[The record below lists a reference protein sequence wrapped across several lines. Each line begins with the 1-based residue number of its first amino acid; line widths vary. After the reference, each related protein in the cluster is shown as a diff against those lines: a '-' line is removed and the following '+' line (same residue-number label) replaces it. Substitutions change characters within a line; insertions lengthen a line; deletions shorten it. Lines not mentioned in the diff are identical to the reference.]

1 MSVVF
6 DIVIAFVV
14 LVIAVVVIKYALIL
28 GAAVLAVL
36 WNGVVILLRNRWIT
50 AFFLWEALSL
60 FPPTAPYVLGFEGN
74 FAPSLRGI
82 LPWQIM
88 MALWGGFCF
97 AILQWSVKRRP
108 RKLIIKNLKKIF
120 REKGAIIGDGRTTR
134 SFIDDY
140 NESGLM
146 FLDHFFMNAWGNENL
161 ESEYLAEGLQSGE
174 LKKVLYPDPIFG
186 KNAEWY
192 VSIRKL
198 KELEIQ
204 AGDDARERIE
214 ARLASFGVLTPDFLM
229 KETENQREIFSMR
242 KIPWAR

>member
-88 MALWGGFCF
+88 MALWAASALPSF
-97 AILQWSVKRRP
+97 S
-108 RKLIIKNLKKIF
+108 
-120 REKGAIIGDGRTTR
+120 GASKEGR
-134 SFIDDY
+134 
-140 NESGLM
+140 
-146 FLDHFFMNAWGNENL
+146 GN
-161 ESEYLAEGLQSGE
+161 
-174 LKKVLYPDPIFG
+174 
-186 KNAEWY
+186 
-192 VSIRKL
+192 
-198 KELEIQ
+198 
-204 AGDDARERIE
+204 
-214 ARLASFGVLTPDFLM
+214 
-229 KETENQREIFSMR
+229 
-242 KIPWAR
+242 

>member
-88 MALWGGFCF
+88 MSLGRLLLCHP
-97 AILQWSVKRRP
+97 SVERQKKAAETDYQESEENLP
-108 RKLIIKNLKKIF
+108 RKRGNHRRRKDN
-120 REKGAIIGDGRTTR
+120 A
-134 SFIDDY
+134 FIY
-140 NESGLM
+140 
-146 FLDHFFMNAWGNENL
+146 
-161 ESEYLAEGLQSGE
+161 
-174 LKKVLYPDPIFG
+174 
-186 KNAEWY
+186 
-192 VSIRKL
+192 
-198 KELEIQ
+198 
-204 AGDDARERIE
+204 
-214 ARLASFGVLTPDFLM
+214 
-229 KETENQREIFSMR
+229 
-242 KIPWAR
+242 